1 MARGTLHGK
10 KENGRNRNGTPHA
23 TNHYERTGRVHGPSL
38 AEATLRDGWP
48 PFVEKWWQTWREAP
62 QAVAFEATDWL
73 RLALLAP
80 VYEAHLTRPSAA
92 ALAEIRMNEE
102 RLGATVVDRMRAR
115 MTIAPREDEATAPAL
130 GTVTSIG
137 RKRADV

>member
-1 MARGTLHGK
+1 MARGTLHAK

-23 TNHYERTGRVHGPSL
+23 SKSYARDTGPHGPTL
-38 AEATLRDGWP
+38 AEATLREGWP
-48 PFVEKWWQTWREAP
+48 PFVERWWDVWRNAP
-62 QAVAFEATDWL
+62 QAIDFEETDWL

-80 VYEAHLTRPSAA
+80 VYEAHLARPSAA

-115 MTIAPREDEATAPAL
+115 MTIEPREDADAPVAA
-130 GTVTSIG
+130 VTPIG
-137 RKRADV
+137 RKRGDV